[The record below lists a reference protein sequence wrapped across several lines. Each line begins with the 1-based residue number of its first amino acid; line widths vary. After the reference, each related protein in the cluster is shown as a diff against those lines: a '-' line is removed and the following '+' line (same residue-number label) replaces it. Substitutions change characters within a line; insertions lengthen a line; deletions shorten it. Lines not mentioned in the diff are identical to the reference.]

1 VVCEAVIRNLS
12 FVGNKKLL
20 YRLPPRQQVYVR
32 YCVLNQKLCFF
43 FSCCL
48 SVPFLFLIIQQ
59 QSCLQINS
67 FKMQTHTWQHK
78 GLHWYQ
84 VLPLKSHKQSNRD
97 LSYGGNES
105 EGVI

>member
-1 VVCEAVIRNLS
+1 
-12 FVGNKKLL
+12 
-20 YRLPPRQQVYVR
+20 
-32 YCVLNQKLCFF
+32 
-43 FSCCL
+43 
-48 SVPFLFLIIQQ
+48 
-59 QSCLQINS
+59 
-67 FKMQTHTWQHK
+67 MQTHTWQHK